1 MRYTYIRREF
11 PRTSPIASALVIVAG
26 AVIITVA
33 LILGFFAFLALSALV
48 LVSGA
53 VMALRAWWLGRRQGG
68 QARKADAARGGR
80 RPHGAIE
87 GEYRVVREERD
98 QP

>member
-11 PRTSPIASALVIVAG
+11 PRNSPIASALVIVAG

-53 VMALRAWWLGRRQGG
+53 VMAIRAWWLGRRHGG
-68 QARKADAARGGR
+68 QPLKEQGARASRG
-80 RPHGAIE
+80 PQGAIE
-87 GEYRVVREERD
+87 GEYRVVGEKRD
-98 QP
+98 GP